1 MLDVKFVRSQFPALD
16 GEWIFFD
23 NAGGS
28 QILNPVLERMRDYL
42 VACNV
47 QHGASYAVSQ
57 EAGARLRAATEAMAT
72 YVNAADP
79 SEIVMGPSS
88 TQLLR
93 ILAGS
98 LVQTLQP
105 GDEII
110 VTNCDHEAN
119 IGPWM
124 ELERS
129 GARVKMWRLDPD
141 SYQLRLEDLEQLMTE
156 RTRLVAVTHVS
167 NVLGSIQPIAEFA
180 RVVHERGAMICVDGV
195 AYAPHRHVDVRDL
208 DVDFYVFSFYK
219 VYGPH
224 HALLYGKREHLLRL
238 PVMNHYFIAP
248 TDVPYKFQPGSV
260 NYELSYG
267 MLGLWDYLDELA
279 ARHHPQGL
287 PDDRRERLR
296 FVFDRIARHEEM
308 LAARL
313 LAFLAD
319 KPSVRVIGAA
329 TPDRDQRV
337 PTISFVVDGKPSDTI
352 TIAVDRHKI
361 GIRYGHFYAKR
372 LIDDLGLQAQN
383 GVVRVGMVHYNTL
396 DEVERLVEV
405 LDPLLNA

>member
-1 MLDVKFVRSQFPALD
+1 
-16 GEWIFFD
+16 
-23 NAGGS
+23 
-28 QILNPVLERMRDYL
+28 
-42 VACNV
+42 
-47 QHGASYAVSQ
+47 
-57 EAGARLRAATEAMAT
+57 
-72 YVNAADP
+72 
-79 SEIVMGPSS
+79 
-88 TQLLR
+88 
-93 ILAGS
+93 
-98 LVQTLQP
+98 
-105 GDEII
+105 
-110 VTNCDHEAN
+110 
-119 IGPWM
+119 
-124 ELERS
+124 
-129 GARVKMWRLDPD
+129 
-141 SYQLRLEDLEQLMTE
+141 
-156 RTRLVAVTHVS
+156 
-167 NVLGSIQPIAEFA
+167 
-180 RVVHERGAMICVDGV
+180 
-195 AYAPHRHVDVRDL
+195 
-208 DVDFYVFSFYK
+208 
-219 VYGPH
+219 
-224 HALLYGKREHLLRL
+224 
-238 PVMNHYFIAP
+238 MNHYFIAP